1 MNTANVDDDC
11 RLSQT
16 GISDKE
22 EITIHVDA
30 GRQEVVR
37 DCAWLYFWFVYVC
50 HVVTRQTTCH
60 ILLAWLDL
68 HSRPGDMTHD
78 TLIIPGTSVRLK
90 TARLQSKH
98 HRTVVYTSCPEK
110 KSLRYF
116 RHNFIRCRSIFKSL
130 SLSESWKFA
139 TKQSLNIPPR
149 LKRVTT
155 LPCEILMSEN

>member
-60 ILLAWLDL
+60 ILLA
-68 HSRPGDMTHD
+68 
-78 TLIIPGTSVRLK
+78 
-90 TARLQSKH
+90 
-98 HRTVVYTSCPEK
+98 
-110 KSLRYF
+110 
-116 RHNFIRCRSIFKSL
+116 
-130 SLSESWKFA
+130 
-139 TKQSLNIPPR
+139 
-149 LKRVTT
+149 
-155 LPCEILMSEN
+155 